1 MDRRLAIPLLLAA
14 TAAALFAAWMN
25 PAILDPRNIGWL
37 LDGND
42 RGQSA
47 IGMAAYLAG
56 GAWPALHDP
65 LLAAPE
71 GTSVLLTDS
80 IPLLML
86 VLGPLA
92 GLLPDGWQ
100 YIGLWLL
107 LCCILQTGFAWALV
121 RPYAPDD
128 TTAWRA
134 AALLAAAP
142 VLINRYGHPS
152 LCAQW
157 LVLWALWIHADPL
170 RNRRAL
176 WWLAVIA
183 AAALVHAYLLL
194 MVLAVWGG
202 SLLERLAKGGRLR
215 ALAEAAAGLAPAI
228 AILHLEGVTGGGL
241 ASTGT
246 YGGRF
251 AMALDAWINP
261 ANPAFTA
268 LLPSSPQRDGRG
280 FEGLQYLGAGMILAV
295 AMAVAMSLARGR
307 LGSVNTAG
315 AVPGFARYGWLLP
328 GFAVL
333 GVVAVGPNP
342 HLWGEPLAQVALPR
356 AIIDAL
362 DPVRAAGRLF
372 WPATYAL
379 GFVAIRVLLRAERA
393 RLLLGI
399 ALAVQLIDLAPMF
412 RAVHAT
418 SAAASDR
425 QPFHRLRDPRW
436 TALIAAARRI
446 DFQPAD
452 IDIDLALMEEI
463 TWRAVQARRPVGF
476 TYTSRMPAPTAA
488 RLARERA
495 LFLAGQVAPGHLV
508 ILLDGKAPAALAG
521 RIERIDGVAFIRP
534 APSGSGEGFVE
545 QPRQP

>member
-1 MDRRLAIPLLLAA
+1 MDRRLAIPLLLCA
-14 TAAALFAAWMN
+14 TAAALFAAWMH
-25 PAILDPRNIGWL
+25 PAVLDPRNIGWL

-56 GAWPALHDP
+56 GSWPALHVP

-86 VLGPLA
+86 ALAPLA
-92 GLLPDGWQ
+92 PLLPDGWQ
-100 YIGLWLL
+100 FLGLWLL
-107 LCCILQTGFAWALV
+107 LCCGLQTGFAWALV

-128 TTAWRA
+128 VTAWRG
-134 AALLAAAP
+134 AALLAVAP

-170 RNRRAL
+170 RNRRAA

-202 SLLERLAKGGRLR
+202 SLLERLAKGARLR
-215 ALAEAAAGLAPAI
+215 VLAEAAAGLTLAI
-228 AILHLEGVTGGGL
+228 AILHVEGVTGGGL
-241 ASTGT
+241 ASTRT

-251 AMALDAWINP
+251 AMALDAWVNP
-261 ANPAFTA
+261 ANPGFTA

-295 AMAVAMSLARGR
+295 AMAIALTLRRARGA
-307 LGSVNTAG
+307 GSD
-315 AVPGFARYGWLLP
+315 AVAAAPGLARYGWLVP
-328 GFAVL
+328 GFAAL
-333 GVVAVGPNP
+333 ALVAIGPNP
-342 HLWGEPLAQVALPR
+342 YLWGRPVAAFTLPV
-356 AIIDAL
+356 AVIDAL

-412 RAVHAT
+412 RAVRAT
-418 SAAASDR
+418 SVAAEDR
-425 QPFHRLRDPRW
+425 TPFHRLRDPRW
-436 TALIAAARRI
+436 PGMIAAARQI

-463 TWRAVQARRPVGF
+463 TWQAVQARRPVGF
-476 TYTSRMPAPTAA
+476 TYTSRLPAPTAA

-495 LFLAGQVAPGHLV
+495 AFLAGHVAPGHLV
-508 ILLDGKAPAALAG
+508 ILLDGKAPAALAD
-521 RIERIDGVAFIRP
+521 RVERIDGVAFIR
-534 APSGSGEGFVE
+534 AGAAGSGEGRVE